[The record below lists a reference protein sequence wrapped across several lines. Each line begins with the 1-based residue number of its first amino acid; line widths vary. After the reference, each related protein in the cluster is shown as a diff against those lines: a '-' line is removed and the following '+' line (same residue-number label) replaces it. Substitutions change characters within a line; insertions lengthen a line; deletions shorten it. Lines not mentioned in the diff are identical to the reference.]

1 MESGERMR
9 RKREG
14 GGYWRAALLSVLLF
28 VAAAAWVTR
37 TVRDAAAVSDREGL
51 RQAELAVRQAAVS
64 CYALDGAYPA
74 SYEDLKARSA
84 IAVDEERYKVF
95 YEVFASNIM
104 PEITVVRRKP

>member
-1 MESGERMR
+1 MGRN
-9 RKREG
+9 REG
-14 GGYWRAALLSVLLF
+14 ARGWLATLLSLLLF
-28 VAAAAWVTR
+28 AAAAAWVAR
-37 TVRDAAAVSDREGL
+37 TVDRAAAVSDREGL

-74 SYEDLKARSA
+74 SYEDLKTRSA

>member
-1 MESGERMR
+1 MR
-9 RKREG
+9 RNGEG
-14 GGYWRAALLSVLLF
+14 VRNWLATLLSLLLF
-28 VAAAAWVTR
+28 SAAAVWVAR
-37 TVRDAAAVSDREGL
+37 TVDGAAAVSDREGL

-95 YEVFASNIM
+95 YDIFASNIM
-104 PEITVVRRKP
+104 PDITVVRRKP